1 MIYFMRIIYYL
12 LHWTVFRNMALFFK
26 CFFYSW
32 GIRKHTCTPYC
43 LSLQQS
49 MVEGLKRLESSVFD
63 ISWNSSLYLSSF
75 LPKQSVQLYL
85 PIRQNKVTC
94 FQTKVDNL
102 TTLYKLS
109 ASLNLFVMSCP
120 EQSCMKQR
128 KNLASTRVGQ
138 WRKSQGKL
146 CFMWLWPKHYF
157 LELYYTGVAK
167 YESYILNL
175 L

>member
-1 MIYFMRIIYYL
+1 
-12 LHWTVFRNMALFFK
+12 
-26 CFFYSW
+26 
-32 GIRKHTCTPYC
+32 
-43 LSLQQS
+43 

-138 WRKSQGKL
+138 
-146 CFMWLWPKHYF
+146 
-157 LELYYTGVAK
+157 
-167 YESYILNL
+167 
-175 L
+175 